1 MFTFFPKMDVGKKS
15 HVNMQHLFLMHR
27 PHEGERRRSTPSLAG
42 AWNPRPVAWQVEPCV
57 ELPGKLKFPLPS
69 LLSTALTVA
78 ECDDTSKEK
87 GDLLKGCER
96 GAGKG
101 ILGKKVGEGRDDGL
115 PLGSAVG
122 AGKNDVEFVTQGV
135 GGAVTAV
142 AELVGD
148 VPAGCREV
156 ELVGWEGATLA
167 SQTKEGGR
175 ECVLFIGTNSVT
187 STPQWIRQPVEGRA
201 EDRGERQGD
210 VTKEHE
216 RGRCSWRC
224 WN

>member
-42 AWNPRPVAWQVEPCV
+42 AWNPRPVAW
-57 ELPGKLKFPLPS
+57 
-69 LLSTALTVA
+69 LL
-78 ECDDTSKEK
+78 
-87 GDLLKGCER
+87 
-96 GAGKG
+96 
-101 ILGKKVGEGRDDGL
+101 
-115 PLGSAVG
+115 
-122 AGKNDVEFVTQGV
+122 
-135 GGAVTAV
+135 
-142 AELVGD
+142 GD

-216 RGRCSWRC
+216 RGRCLWRC

>member
-1 MFTFFPKMDVGKKS
+1 M
-15 HVNMQHLFLMHR
+15 
-27 PHEGERRRSTPSLAG
+27 STVLAREVV
-42 AWNPRPVAWQVEPCV
+42 PRV
-57 ELPGKLKFPLPS
+57 
-69 LLSTALTVA
+69 LSQ
-78 ECDDTSKEK
+78 EK

-167 SQTKEGGR
+167 SQTKEGER
-175 ECVLFIGTNSVT
+175 ECVVYWYSI
-187 STPQWIRQPVEGRA
+187 Q
-201 EDRGERQGD
+201 
-210 VTKEHE
+210 
-216 RGRCSWRC
+216 
-224 WN
+224 